1 MEITI
6 QINGQALPME
16 VSIEVYTFLD
26 QAAHT
31 YPRTNRLP

>member
-16 VSIEVYTFLD
+16 VSIEVYTFFD